1 MDTGT
6 SRDYLNYRLERCQD
20 DLAWAKQLL
29 ELGNY
34 RLSMNRSYYAIF
46 HIVSAAL
53 AALGHTRRKHSG
65 VEAAF
70 HEYLIKPGFIE
81 PEYGPIYKLA
91 RQWREEADY
100 ALGAEFDEERTR
112 DILQDAEKLV
122 ARLERYLREGGFLGE
137 EM

>member
-6 SRDYLNYRLERCQD
+6 SRDYLNHRLERCKD
-20 DLAWAKQLL
+20 DLAWARRLL

-53 AALGHTRRKHSG
+53 ATLGHTRRKHSG
-65 VEAAF
+65 IEAAF
-70 HEYLIKPGFIE
+70 HEYLKSGIIE
-81 PEYGPIYKLA
+81 PEYGPTFKLA

-100 ALGAEFDEERTR
+100 DLGAAFDEEKAR
-112 DILQDAEKLV
+112 DVLRDADKLV
-122 ARLERYLREGGFLGE
+122 GRLERYLRENDLLGE